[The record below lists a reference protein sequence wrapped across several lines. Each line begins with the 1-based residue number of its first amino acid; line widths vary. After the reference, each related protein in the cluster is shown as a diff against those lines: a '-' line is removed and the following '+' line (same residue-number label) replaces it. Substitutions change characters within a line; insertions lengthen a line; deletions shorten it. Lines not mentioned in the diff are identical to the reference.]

1 MRSTISTKGMV
12 VALVT
17 FFIGASLLCYL
28 VLYRPKINK
37 VIKGAREVSSLNG
50 RVEKLML
57 ELNKIREEIA
67 RVNKEEVN
75 VDYFKRHNIPPEQRI
90 PTFLEKMND
99 VVNRLG
105 IKTIMVKP
113 MPQEESP
120 EYIRYPFLVET
131 KSKYEEIVKFVD
143 SLENSF
149 GLNLDDL
156 QIVND
161 RKNPLW
167 HRLKFT
173 VSTFELKSTK
183 PSPPDKGEEKAE
195 GAPIQVVVRDDITVR
210 RDPFLEKKLE
220 TGKKIVTATVQG
232 KRRRRSPPLKL
243 NGIIHIGKTKVA
255 IINDKIVREGDWI
268 ARHRIVRIGE
278 DEVIAVRRRK
288 ERILK
293 IEDRVKKEDLVKKK
307 QR

>member
-1 MRSTISTKGMV
+1 MRSTVSIRGMIA
-12 VALVT
+12 ALVI

-28 VLYRPKINK
+28 FLYRPKITK
-37 VIKGAREVSSLNG
+37 VIKGAREVSSLNR
-50 RVEKLML
+50 RVEESME
-57 ELNKIREEIA
+57 ELNKIREEIE

-75 VDYFKRHNIPPEQRI
+75 VDYFKRHNIPPEQRT
-90 PTFLEKMND
+90 PTFLEKVND
-99 VVNRLG
+99 VVNQLG
-105 IKTIMVKP
+105 IKTNMVKP

-120 EYIRYPFLVET
+120 EYTRYPFLVET

-156 QIVND
+156 HIVND
-161 RKNPLW
+161 PKDPLW

-183 PSPPDKGEEKAE
+183 SPSPDKGEEKAE
-195 GAPIQVVVRDDITVR
+195 GAPIQVVVRDDIAVR

-220 TGKKIVTATVQG
+220 GEKRFVTAPVRKTG
-232 KRRRRSPPLKL
+232 RKGSPPLKL
-243 NGIIHIGKTKVA
+243 NGIIHIGETKVA

-268 ARHRIVRIGE
+268 ARHRIIRIGE
-278 DEVIAVRRRK
+278 DEVIAVYRRK

-293 IEDRVKKEDLVKKK
+293 IEELVKEK